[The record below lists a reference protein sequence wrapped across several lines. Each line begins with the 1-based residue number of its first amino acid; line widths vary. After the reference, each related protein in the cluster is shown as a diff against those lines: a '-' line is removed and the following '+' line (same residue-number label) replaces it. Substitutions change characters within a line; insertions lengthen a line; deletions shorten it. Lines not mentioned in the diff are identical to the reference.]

1 MRPQLRL
8 LPIFLRQYHLLR
20 SPMSRGSSAAAEA
33 RAVRCDHISTAAAC
47 LSGALGSLFV
57 RHLSVVAVLPLR
69 RQTASLHR
77 EVARLH
83 FQVVIVCV
91 RRVAWAPESLE
102 GRLDRRAPIIVI
114 APHLGLYDMFCMMYT
129 ARCPRPIAM
138 ATWGKNPLIRAIFDA
153 VDGIGVRFT
162 PNCTTPAN
170 QATAKVAPLPAEAI
184 TATKP
189 RSGAAAVRE
198 AIVEHKRDFCT
209 GDKPIA
215 ILPEGTTSNGRA
227 LLKFFSGAFEGGGT
241 VQPVLLTYSFS
252 HYNAA
257 AFITSAP
264 AHVGR
269 ALLNA
274 PPCRQS

>member
-1 MRPQLRL
+1 VIISPLLLLVFPVRLALFLFGIFLSWLCCLFGGKQRRFIERSHVFISRL
-8 LPIFLRQYHLLR
+8 LLFACGVWPGLLR
-20 SPMSRGSSAAAEA
+20 
-33 RAVRCDHISTAAAC
+33 V
-47 LSGALGSLFV
+47 
-57 RHLSVVAVLPLR
+57 
-69 RQTASLHR
+69 
-77 EVARLH
+77 
-83 FQVVIVCV
+83 
-91 RRVAWAPESLE
+91 E

-209 GDKPIA
+209 GEKPIV